1 MAEIFQQELGTHY
14 TDGIPHVLTVYFKGD
29 LLPPQ
34 CEDTAPLLSLAELKG
49 KILLKAEMKEK
60 KADPSLPTTLA
71 HLVHLRTVKYSPSG
85 TVLGRYKTRA
95 P

>member
-1 MAEIFQQELGTHY
+1 MY
-14 TDGIPHVLTVYFKGD
+14 TTLGD

-34 CEDTAPLLSLAELKG
+34 REDAEPLSSLAELKG

-71 HLVHLRTVKYSPSG
+71 HLVHLRTVKYSPLG
-85 TVLGRYKTRA
+85 NVLGAHETFSPANLMTRHLS
-95 P
+95 PVECDQYLRV